1 MTDVFTKEKRSEVMS
16 RIRSRGNLQT
26 EAWGVLAIYGGPWH
40 NSTAVTERSLV
51 FPVHGDCC
59 GK

>member
-16 RIRSRGNLQT
+16 RIRSRGNLRTELRQT
-26 EAWGVLAIYGGPWH
+26 FAICCGPWH
-40 NSTAVTERSLV
+40 NSIAVTERSFV